1 MNDINPTNREWITAY
16 RNCPNGQSIIAFL
29 KERGSFEELSRVFHR
44 TAVPQCMYSQILET
58 IDEHV
63 ESAEDLKWVA
73 NFLIN
78 LSETHDFESS
88 TLLVCSEVDNVRTE

>member
-1 MNDINPTNREWITAY
+1 
-16 RNCPNGQSIIAFL
+16 
-29 KERGSFEELSRVFHR
+29 
-44 TAVPQCMYSQILET
+44 MYSQILET